1 MFGPQWHMQTDLD
14 ECNSSGLFAG
24 IQAIIYLDLE
34 NSQHNFIALFKTYEF
49 STLPGGRNGLV
60 SKLGLFSELQVLPP
74 IFF

>member
-49 STLPGGRNGLV
+49 SILPGV
-60 SKLGLFSELQVLPP
+60 ETDWFSKLGMFSEIQVLPP
-74 IFF
+74 IF